1 MVKTKHKSK
10 KIGFCTLDGA
20 KCINPIVKL
29 LFKHVP
35 MSIRSS
41 QTPNQ
46 FFKVLTSLAIQK
58 LSIHSIQRP
67 GSNIPS
73 ENSLHHNLKKID
85 IGQLETVNHL
95 MFAEQ
100 VKPFIIPGKKYSFAI
115 DITDDPYYGEKKGD
129 YVVGGKRKAS
139 TNCFFSYATCYLID
153 GKRKFTIGVIPKSK
167 NLSLI
172 DYVITFIK
180 IIDELGVKVKVLCAD
195 REFYTHAVMSC
206 LQSAKIPFIV
216 PVKVQGKRMKKLL
229 KVQKSCCLEYV
240 MSPQGKEPLRLD
252 IAVCMNYL
260 KGKKGK
266 NGLEIHAF
274 SVSGFTD
281 PKKVS
286 KMYERRFSIESSYRI
301 RNTSKPRTSSK
312 KPHVRYL
319 YTIISFLIQNYW
331 VTLQWKYFVIRQ
343 KGPKIIDE
351 DKFRFDTFKMISWS
365 YLKKLF
371 RIPDGVITLSNITYD

>member
-1 MVKTKHKSK
+1 MAKTKHESK
-10 KIGFCTLDGA
+10 NIGVCTLDGA

-29 LFKHVP
+29 LVKHVP

-41 QTPNQ
+41 QTSYQ
-46 FFKVLTSLAIQK
+46 FFKVLTSLTIQK

-73 ENSLHHNLKKID
+73 ENSLRHNLKKID
-85 IGQLETVNHL
+85 IEQLKAVNHL
-95 MFAEQ
+95 IFAEQ
-100 VKPFIIPGKKYSFAI
+100 VKPFIVPGKKYSFAI
-115 DITDDPYYGEKKGD
+115 DLTDDPYYGKKEGD

-139 TNCFFSYATCYLID
+139 TNRFFSYATCYLID
-153 GKRKFTIGVIPKSK
+153 RKRKFTIGVIPKKK

-195 REFYTHAVMSC
+195 REFYRHAVMGY
-206 LQSAKIPFIV
+206 LQSAEIPFII
-216 PVKVQGKRMKKLL
+216 PVKVQGGRMKKLL
-229 KVQKSCCLEYV
+229 EVQKSCCLEYV
-240 MSPQGKEPLRLD
+240 MHPQGKEPLKLD
-252 IAVCMNYL
+252 IAVCVKYL
-260 KGKKGK
+260 KGKRDK

-301 RNTSKPRTSSK
+301 RNASKPRTSSK
-312 KPHVRYL
+312 KPEIRYL
-319 YTIISFLIQNYW
+319 YTIISFLMQNHW
-331 VTLQWKYFVIRQ
+331 VTLQWRHFVKRQ
-343 KGPKIIDE
+343 TGPKIIDE

-365 YLKKLF
+365 YLKRLF
-371 RIPDGVITLSNITYD
+371 RIPDGVITLSNISYS

>member
-1 MVKTKHKSK
+1 M
-10 KIGFCTLDGA
+10 
-20 KCINPIVKL
+20 N
-29 LFKHVP
+29 
-35 MSIRSS
+35 
-41 QTPNQ
+41 
-46 FFKVLTSLAIQK
+46 
-58 LSIHSIQRP
+58 
-67 GSNIPS
+67 
-73 ENSLHHNLKKID
+73 
-85 IGQLETVNHL
+85 
-95 MFAEQ
+95 
-100 VKPFIIPGKKYSFAI
+100 
-115 DITDDPYYGEKKGD
+115 
-129 YVVGGKRKAS
+129 
-139 TNCFFSYATCYLID
+139 
-153 GKRKFTIGVIPKSK
+153 
-167 NLSLI
+167 
-172 DYVITFIK
+172 
-180 IIDELGVKVKVLCAD
+180 
-195 REFYTHAVMSC
+195 C

-240 MSPQGKEPLRLD
+240 MSPQRKEPLRLD

-301 RNTSKPRTSSK
+301 RNASKPRTSSK
-312 KPHVRYL
+312 KPQVCYL

-365 YLKKLF
+365 YLKRLF
-371 RIPDGVITLSNITYD
+371 RIPDGVVTLSNLTYD